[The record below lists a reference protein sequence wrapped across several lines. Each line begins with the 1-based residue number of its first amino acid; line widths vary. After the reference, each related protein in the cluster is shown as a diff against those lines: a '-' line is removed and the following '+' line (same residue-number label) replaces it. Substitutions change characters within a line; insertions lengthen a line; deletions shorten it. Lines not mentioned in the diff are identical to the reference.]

1 MGDGVEAGKV
11 IFFYNP
17 HAGNGLFKSNLDYII
32 ERFQLKGLQIIP
44 IRAGQSAVL
53 SKLLSCI
60 DPTEYRQIIAAGGDG
75 TLNICVNAM
84 IKNDIHLPLAIF
96 PSGTANDF
104 AHYLELPEAIGDM
117 ADIALGYRKTI
128 SDVGI
133 VNGRAF
139 INVSA
144 MGMMVDISQR
154 TDPILKST
162 IGALA
167 YYLKGIAEFPSLRSI
182 PVRIKSAEENFNGDV
197 YFILVMN
204 GTSAGG
210 FRKISPSSTIN
221 DGKLAVTVFKRMPL
235 TDFAPLL
242 ISYLQGNHQSNRNV
256 LHFKTE
262 EVIIDSDTEFGT
274 DVDGEAGEKPP
285 LHFTVLKNRLEI
297 YTQLENMKGP
307 MW

>member
-1 MGDGVEAGKV
+1 
-11 IFFYNP
+11 
-17 HAGNGLFKSNLDYII
+17 
-32 ERFQLKGLQIIP
+32 
-44 IRAGQSAVL
+44 
-53 SKLLSCI
+53 
-60 DPTEYRQIIAAGGDG
+60 
-75 TLNICVNAM
+75 M
-84 IKNDIHLPLAIF
+84 IQNDIHLPLAIF

-104 AHYLELPEAIGDM
+104 AHYLELPDGIGEM
-117 ADIALGYRKTI
+117 VDIALGSRKTS
-128 SDVGI
+128 SDVGL

-167 YYLKGIAEFPSLRSI
+167 YYLKGISEFPSLRPI
-182 PVRIKSAEENFNGDV
+182 PVTIRSAEENFDGEV

-221 DGKLAVTVFKRMPL
+221 DGKLAVSVFKRMPI

-274 DVDGEAGEKPP
+274 DVDGEVGEKTP

-297 YTQLENMKGP
+297 FTYLQDMKGP

>member
-1 MGDGVEAGKV
+1 MSDRVQAEKV
-11 IFFYNP
+11 LFFYNP

-32 ERFQLKGLQIIP
+32 ERFQLKGLQVVP
-44 IRAGQSAVL
+44 IRAGQSIVL
-53 SKLLSCI
+53 SKVLSQI

-75 TLNICVNAM
+75 TLNVCVNAM
-84 IKNDIHLPLAIF
+84 IANDIHLPLAIF

-104 AHYLELPEAIGDM
+104 AHYLELPDGIGEM
-117 ADIALGYRKTI
+117 VDIALGHRKTM

-144 MGMMVDISQR
+144 MGMMVDLSQR

-167 YYLKGIAEFPSLRSI
+167 YYLKGIAEFPSLRPI
-182 PVRIKSAEENFNGDV
+182 PVTIKSAEENFDGDV

-221 DGKLAVTVFKRMPL
+221 DGKLAVTVFKRMPV
-235 TDFAPLL
+235 TEFAPLL
-242 ISYLQGNHQSNRNV
+242 ISYLQGHHQSNRNV

-262 EVIIDSDTEFGT
+262 EVVIDSESEFGT
-274 DVDGEAGEKPP
+274 DVDGEPGEKTP
-285 LHFTVLKNRLEI
+285 LHFSVLRDRLEI
-297 YTQLENMKGP
+297 FTYLENMRGP

>member
-1 MGDGVEAGKV
+1 MSDRVQSEKV

-17 HAGNGLFKSNLDYII
+17 HAGNGLFKNNLDYVI
-32 ERFQLKGLQIIP
+32 ERFQLKGLMVLP
-44 IRAGQSAVL
+44 VRASHSAVL
-53 SKLLSCI
+53 SRILSRI
-60 DPTEYRQIIAAGGDG
+60 DTTEYRQIITAGGDG

-84 IKNDIHLPLAIF
+84 IKNDIYLPLAIF

-104 AHYLELPEAIGDM
+104 AHYLELPEGIREM
-117 ADIALGYRKTI
+117 VDIALGSRKTI
-128 SDVGI
+128 SDVGL

-167 YYLKGIAEFPSLRSI
+167 YYLKGIAEFPSLRPI
-182 PVRIKSAEENFNGDV
+182 PVTIRSAEENFDGEV

-235 TDFAPLL
+235 TEFAPLL

-256 LHFKTE
+256 LHFKTDD
-262 EVIIDSDTEFGT
+262 VIIDSDTEFGT
-274 DVDGEAGEKPP
+274 DVDGEVGEKTP

-297 YTQLENMKGP
+297 FTYLENMRGP

>member
-1 MGDGVEAGKV
+1 MSDRVQSEKV

-17 HAGNGLFKSNLDYII
+17 HAGNGLFKNNLDYVI
-32 ERFQLKGLQIIP
+32 ERFQLKGLMVLP
-44 IRAGQSAVL
+44 VRASHSAVL
-53 SKLLSCI
+53 SRILSRI
-60 DPTEYRQIIAAGGDG
+60 DTTEYRQIITAGGDG

-84 IKNDIHLPLAIF
+84 IKNDIYLPLAIF

-104 AHYLELPEAIGDM
+104 AHYLELPEGIGEM
-117 ADIALGYRKTI
+117 VDIALGSRKTI
-128 SDVGI
+128 SDVGL

-167 YYLKGIAEFPSLRSI
+167 YYLKGIAEFPSLRPI
-182 PVRIKSAEENFNGDV
+182 PVTIRSAEENFDGEV

-221 DGKLAVTVFKRMPL
+221 DGKLAVTVFKKMPL
-235 TDFAPLL
+235 TEFAPLL

-256 LHFKTE
+256 LHFKTDD
-262 EVIIDSDTEFGT
+262 VIIDSDTEFGT
-274 DVDGEAGEKPP
+274 DVDGEVGEKTP

-297 YTQLENMKGP
+297 FTYLENMRGP

>member
-1 MGDGVEAGKV
+1 MSDRVQSEKV

-17 HAGNGLFKSNLDYII
+17 HAGNGLFKNNLDYVL
-32 ERFQLKGLQIIP
+32 ERFQLKGLQIVP
-44 IRAGQSAVL
+44 VRAGQSVVL
-53 SKLLSCI
+53 SKILSRI
-60 DPTEYRQIIAAGGDG
+60 DPSEYRQIITAGGDG

-84 IKNDIHLPLAIF
+84 IENDIHLPLAIF

-104 AHYLELPEAIGDM
+104 AHYLELPDGIGEM
-117 ADIALGYRKTI
+117 VDIALGSRKTT
-128 SDVGI
+128 SDVGL

-167 YYLKGIAEFPSLRSI
+167 YYLKGISEFPSLRPI
-182 PVRIKSAEENFNGDV
+182 PVTIRSEEENFDGEV

-210 FRKISPSSTIN
+210 FRKISPNSTIN
-221 DGKLAVTVFKRMPL
+221 DGKLAVSVFKRMPI

-262 EVIIDSDTEFGT
+262 EVVIDSDTEFGT
-274 DVDGEAGEKPP
+274 DVDGEVGEKTP

-297 YTQLENMKGP
+297 FTYLHDMKGP

>member
-1 MGDGVEAGKV
+1 MINHVLAEKA

-32 ERFQLKGLQIIP
+32 ERFQLKGIQLMP
-44 IRAGQSAVL
+44 IRAEESVSL
-53 SKLLSCI
+53 SKILAHI
-60 DPTEYRQIIAAGGDG
+60 DPAEYRQIIAAGGDG

-84 IKNDIHLPLAIF
+84 VKNNIHLPLSIF

-104 AHYLELPEAIGDM
+104 AHYLELPESIVEM
-117 ADIALGYRKTI
+117 ADIALGSKKTI
-128 SDVGI
+128 SDVGM

-162 IGALA
+162 LGALA
-167 YYLKGIAEFPSLRSI
+167 YYLRGIAEFPSLGSI
-182 PVRIKSAEENFNGDV
+182 PVTIKSAEENFEGEV
-197 YFILVMN
+197 YFILIMN

-210 FRKISPSSTIN
+210 FRKISPNSTIN
-221 DGKLAVTVFKRMPL
+221 DGKLAVTVFKKMPI

-242 ISYLQGNHQSNRNV
+242 IHYFQGNHQSNKNV

-262 EVIIDSDTEFGT
+262 EVTIDSDAEFGT
-274 DVDGEAGEKPP
+274 DVDGEPGEEAP

-297 YTQLENMKGP
+297 YTCYENMRGP
-307 MW
+307 AW